1 MKSKEDHLRSL
12 FAQNR
17 NSYELNDPHVM
28 LYELGA
34 NLSRFMIN
42 TTPVLI
48 LSAFY
53 IHIFISY
60 LQVEYPLIL
69 NSRREQ
75 RPQSG
80 LAVVSPAQFTA
91 NFDSFTENQFKGMNW
106 NNVIVAGGCVLG
118 MLQAILRE

>member
-48 LSAFY
+48 LSAHFT
-53 IHIFISY
+53 HIY
-60 LQVEYPLIL
+60 LFA
-69 NSRREQ
+69 
-75 RPQSG
+75 G
-80 LAVVSPAQFTA
+80 GVSPYFELPQGAKTTKRISRCFPST
-91 NFDSFTENQFKGMNW
+91 
-106 NNVIVAGGCVLG
+106 IHC
-118 MLQAILRE
+118 